1 MWPNSEL
8 VQDLAG
14 NVWEWTA
21 SEYTENYGGAHLSVL
36 NADASDNSPR
46 VVRGGSWGIDPR
58 GLRSAARYGFDPRNW
73 GVPRLGDDGT
83 GFRLART
90 F

>member
-21 SEYTENYGGAHLSVL
+21 STYMENYGGAHLSVL
-36 NADASDNSPR
+36 NAGVSDGGPR
-46 VVRGGSWGIDPR
+46 VVRGGSWNYAPWW
-58 GLRSAARYGFDPRNW
+58 LRSAARDWLDPRY
-73 GVPRLGDDGT
+73 GDFGL

-90 F
+90 LTL